1 MENLGTNRGAVSSV
15 PDREEAS
22 GMNHYENEQNLDAAL
37 ADLYAETPSLQFER
51 NWRVAVRREEQTQ
64 MKQKKNIWL
73 KTVLPI
79 AAALVLVLGAGWVG
93 TLEDESIGDLYRK
106 EARSMK
112 ISGSSNSGV
121 NYSMSSAAPASG
133 GTALMSNYSADMAME
148 EAVYES
154 EVYDTA
160 AAKTADTGDMEIA
173 QTDDRK
179 LIRTVSISLRTEN
192 YDADIAGIQNLLTQF
207 GGYTENMFQSGEAG
221 SAYGRNA
228 NFTFRVPSAR
238 LDEFVTGLTGYGR
251 VTSRSESTEDKTVE
265 YYDNE
270 TRLQTLRTKME
281 RLNTLLS
288 QAEQVSDILEIES
301 EIADTQYQLDRYES
315 KQLNINRRVD
325 MSYVYVDVN
334 ETVAQDDA
342 DDEELTLVQRLGAA
356 LKASLE
362 GMGRFGR
369 NLLVFLTMALPVI
382 LPVAVVVLVIVLVR
396 RKNRKSRQGAMQPEN
411 EGEEE

>member
-1 MENLGTNRGAVSSV
+1 MENLGTNRGAASSV

-106 EARSMK
+106 EARSAK
-112 ISGSSNSGV
+112 TGSSNGGI
-121 NYSMSSAAPASG
+121 NYSMSSAAPAAG

-160 AAKTADTGDMEIA
+160 AAKTADTGDMETA

-396 RKNRKSRQGAMQPEN
+396 RKNRKNRQGAMQPEN
-411 EGEEE
+411 DGEEE